1 KDKDGKSIILQLN
14 PETMEYEDRGKL
26 KTAAVEAAKQQQGTK
41 KKIKTLISQKG
52 DKASDFLW
60 DILKPTL
67 LYSAELLGEI
77 ADNITEIDNAMKWG
91 FGWKLGPFETWDAIG
106 VQESIERMKEDG
118 EKLPE

>member
-1 KDKDGKSIILQLN
+1 NKK
-14 PETMEYEDRGKL
+14 RRKL
-26 KTAAVEAAKQQQGTK
+26 KIEENNTAKKKKCKK
-41 KKIKTLISQKG
+41 KKIKTLIRQKG

-118 EKLPE
+118 EKLPEWL